1 MVGYWG
7 AGGAQNLGGG
17 MATLAAAARERRL
30 AELCTSIEE
39 VTATVVALV
48 EGSAQVRLFL
58 RSRGG

>member
-1 MVGYWG
+1 
-7 AGGAQNLGGG
+7 